1 MTRDRGYNQLLRWG
15 ISRDSQ
21 AAPHLVG
28 MLVTAVVTVL
38 TTRAILAVSD
48 YPKVGGRTL
57 HIAHVLWGGLLMVV
71 ALMVLL
77 SFVGP
82 VVRPLAAVIAGV
94 GFGLFI
100 DEVGKFVTNRSDYF
114 FRPAPAIMYVV
125 VVLLVLGTNAFHG
138 RRDHHQAEYLAGAV
152 DQAVAGVAGG
162 FTVERRA
169 TAERLLGRARDAVG
183 TRETRALLDVIPEDP
198 YELADPLRAMRK
210 FKRRF
215 FDRLLERRVVR
226 IVAVVV
232 LVVETAYV
240 VQGLGVGLYHRLL
253 SGADA
258 DSPSTLGLL
267 LGTAAALAS
276 GTLVVVGLIRLT
288 TDASAAFGYFNHSLL
303 VSLLITRV
311 FQFEVQQFSAVAFV
325 VIDLVLLAAVGGER
339 LHLRRRLQWSKN
351 A

>member
-1 MTRDRGYNQLLRWG
+1 MTRDRGYNRLLRWG

-21 AAPHLVG
+21 AVPHLVG
-28 MLVTAVVTVL
+28 MLVTAVATVL
-38 TTRAILAVSD
+38 ITRVILAASD
-48 YPKVGGRTL
+48 YPKVGGKTL

-71 ALMVLL
+71 AMMVLL

-125 VVLLVLGTNAFHG
+125 IVLLVLSINAFHG
-138 RRDHHQAEYLAGAV
+138 RRGHHQAEYLAGAV

-162 FTVERRA
+162 FTDERRA
-169 TAERLLGRARDAVG
+169 AAERLLDRARDAVG

-198 YELADPLRAMRK
+198 YELADPLQTVRRL
-210 FKRRF
+210 KRRF
-215 FDRLLERRVVR
+215 FDRLLERRMVR

-232 LVVETAYV
+232 LVVETTYV
-240 VQGLGVGLYHRLL
+240 VQGLGVTLYHRLL
-253 SGADA
+253 TGMDA
-258 DSPSTLGLL
+258 DSPSTIGLL
-267 LGTAAALAS
+267 LGTAAAVVS
-276 GTLVVVGLIRLT
+276 GTLVVIGLVRLT

-311 FQFEVQQFSAVAFV
+311 FQFEVQQFSTVAFV
-325 VIDLVLLAAVGGER
+325 VTDLVLLAAVGGER
-339 LHLRRRLQWSKN
+339 SHLRWSSQRPKD